1 MIRSDAFKRGRRVKD
16 WYMIFVLLAI
26 LVTPFLPILLKG
38 KCPQCGK
45 RKLESLEKDD
55 NSPFVSHH
63 ACGNCKTRFTRERS
77 GPLQPVEEDVLAH
90 QS

>member
-1 MIRSDAFKRGRRVKD
+1 MKD

-38 KCPQCGK
+38 KCPKCGK
-45 RKLESLEKDD
+45 RKLELLERDD
-55 NSPFVSHH
+55 NNSFVSHH
-63 ACGNCKTRFTRERS
+63 ACAECKTRFIKERS
-77 GPLQPVEEDVLAH
+77 GPLQAVEEDVLAH